1 MTNSSPYPFSP
12 YSNPYSFLQGR
23 VKAEVILKNAVGFCN
38 TTSVTTLSAFYKFI
52 HFILFFGKKQ
62 SFGKGIIFPHFNHM
76 MMSNDWW
83 LELGNS
89 AELIKNDIDK
99 TVSYIFIT
107 RITIICL
114 NVQYKQ
120 HIELRCIRIKWTENI
135 ILHIQW
141 DSKYSFLTTL

>member
-1 MTNSSPYPFSP
+1 
-12 YSNPYSFLQGR
+12 
-23 VKAEVILKNAVGFCN
+23 
-38 TTSVTTLSAFYKFI
+38 
-52 HFILFFGKKQ
+52 
-62 SFGKGIIFPHFNHM
+62 M

-89 AELIKNDIDK
+89 VELIKNDIDE

-107 RITIICL
+107 SITIICL

-120 HIELRCIRIKWTENI
+120 HIELRFIKIKWTENI

-141 DSKYSFLTTL
+141 DSKYSFLTTLNSYI

>member
-1 MTNSSPYPFSP
+1 
-12 YSNPYSFLQGR
+12 
-23 VKAEVILKNAVGFCN
+23 
-38 TTSVTTLSAFYKFI
+38 
-52 HFILFFGKKQ
+52 
-62 SFGKGIIFPHFNHM
+62 M

-89 AELIKNDIDK
+89 VELIKNDINK

-107 RITIICL
+107 SITIICL

-120 HIELRCIRIKWTENI
+120 HIELQFIKIKWTENI

-141 DSKYSFLTTL
+141 DSKYSFLTTLNSYI